1 MSKGLKIR
9 LSIYVSVLL
18 ASFALSIWSLRP
30 VEYEAKASVKVLQQ
44 MSVAGLLTEWIVYD
58 PSDSISSQ
66 VAMITGFPVLRQ
78 VALRRGDIDEST
90 SREDVDRVI
99 RQYQSRVSAQN
110 LGQTNIIE
118 ITARDKSPRMA
129 VDLVDAVI
137 EVYVGENL
145 NEKRKQ
151 YRTAQRFIEGQLI
164 EIEQKLKV
172 KERLATDKRPTEP
185 FQRKIVD
192 LELEMSALLS
202 RYTERHPQIRQI
214 EEEIGN
220 LERQLKMLTR
230 EDTLHA
236 QIAREVEVDR
246 KIYAMLKAK
255 LEEARISEA
264 QKVPDVSVVNPAILP
279 QSMPAHERIRMMLA
293 RW

>member
-9 LSIYVSVLL
+9 SAIYFILITAIGVSY
-18 ASFALSIWSLRP
+18 WSLRP

-58 PSDSISSQ
+58 PSDSIASQ

-90 SREDVDRVI
+90 SREDVDQVI
-99 RQYQSRVSAQN
+99 RQYQERVTVQRF
-110 LGQTNIIE
+110 GETNILE
-118 ITARDKSPRMA
+118 ITARDKSPQAA
-129 VDLVDAVI
+129 VDLVDTVI
-137 EVYVGENL
+137 EVYVDENL
-145 NEKRKQ
+145 NGKRKQ
-151 YRTAQRFIEGQLI
+151 FQTAQRFIESQLI

-192 LELEMSALLS
+192 LELEMSALLA
-202 RYTERHPQIRQI
+202 RYTARHPQIRQI
-214 EEEIGN
+214 EEELGN
-220 LERQLKMLTR
+220 LERQLKTLTR
-230 EDTLHA
+230 EDTLYA

-255 LEEARISEA
+255 LQEARISEA